1 MLYPDF
7 NELVHLKSKVS
18 SLKLP
23 SNRLIKSSING
34 GYFSPFRGHGLEFA
48 EVRQY
53 VSGDDIRKID
63 WQVTARTN
71 IPHIK
76 LFTEERER
84 TVLLIVDT
92 NSTMSFGT
100 RGTFKSVQAA
110 RAAALIG
117 WCANKNSNMVGAI
130 LFGGNSGA
138 MEYFRPTRTRRSLWK
153 MLQSLSNPSIGNDR
167 QVIEIDKAIEFAN
180 KKVSASSLVFVI
192 SDFIN
197 INEQLKTQLAYL
209 NARCQVILISV
220 NDPSD
225 KDITPAGEIL
235 FSSRQAGRLYVDT
248 SNTAGR
254 EIYKKQWEDRS
265 LKLKD
270 IEVSLAIQNISLL
283 TDRDVYFDLFYG
295 LKSSGKHRKR

>member
-7 NELVHLKSKVS
+7 NELVQLKSKVS

-53 VSGDDIRKID
+53 VNGDDIRKID

-110 RAAALIG
+110 RSAALIG

-130 LFGGNSGA
+130 LFGGVNSTIQH
-138 MEYFRPTRTRRSLWK
+138 FRPTRTRRSLWK
-153 MLQSLSNPSIGNDR
+153 MLQSLSEPPIANDER
-167 QVIEIDKAIEFAN
+167 IIEINEAIEFAN
-180 KKVSASSLVFVI
+180 KKVSASSLVCII

-197 INEQLKTQLAYL
+197 VNDQLKTQLAYL
-209 NARCQVILISV
+209 STRCQVILISI

-225 KDITPAGEIL
+225 KDIPLAGDIL
-235 FSSRQAGRLYVDT
+235 FSSSAVDRLYIDT
-248 SNTAGR
+248 NNIAGR
-254 EIYKKQWEDRS
+254 ELYKKQWEDRS
-265 LKLKD
+265 LKIKD
-270 IEVSLAIQNISLL
+270 IGVSLAIQNISLL

-295 LKSSGKHRKR
+295 LKSSGRRRR